1 MKTFAALL
9 LILCGCSESAKELTE
24 WQQAMRK
31 GSDDTLKT
39 VEVKSDAIL
48 SAVKQNDTSIK
59 AVWTKLEALDLT
71 LSTLKPQTGKD
82 GDPQSSPSPPES
94 PAKANTQQ
102 PPVQVATPG
111 TSQESLVELAS
122 RLYARGVNVHNR
134 TEEELKAIDAQMQG
148 VKSLPVQYQSRPTY
162 SQPAGTV
169 CVNGQCFTPKTVS
182 RRGRR

>member
-71 LSTLKPQTGKD
+71 LAALKPQTGKD
-82 GDPQSSPSPPES
+82 GDPKISPPES

-102 PPVQVATPG
+102 PPVKVATPG

-122 RLYARGVNVHNR
+122 RLHASGVNVHNR
-134 TEEELKAIDAQMQG
+134 TEDELKAIDAQMQG

-162 SQPAGTV
+162 SVQSGCPGGV
-169 CVNGQCFTPKTVS
+169 CPVPQRVN